1 MKRYQQG
8 GGLIESLI
16 ALIVLSVGIL
26 GLVGMQANLI
36 QQNGESRVRMQAGF
50 MASSLLGMAAANP
63 QNVGC
68 YIVNSA
74 QSAGCTSA
82 DAQAQAVTWTND
94 VMNGLPNAAS
104 VPPQVAY
111 DNASGQLVVTLR
123 WRVPGDAAV
132 HNFSAATQVSTDI

>member
-26 GLVGMQANLI
+26 GLVGMQANLL
-36 QQNGESRVRMQAGF
+36 QQNTESRVRMQAGF
-50 MASSLLGMAAANP
+50 FASSLLGMAAANP
-63 QNVGC
+63 ENVGC

-74 QSAGCTSA
+74 ASAACTSA
-82 DAQAQAVTWTND
+82 DAQAQAASWTTE

-104 VPPQVAY
+104 VPPEVAY
-111 DNASGQLVVTLR
+111 DNTNGQLVVTLR
-123 WRVPGDAAV
+123 WRVAGDVSV
-132 HNFSAATQVSTDI
+132 HNFSAVTQVSTDI